1 MKKIVL
7 LGATGSIGASCFEL
21 VGKNLDKFQIVGAS
35 AHSRF
40 PELERQAGEFGI
52 THLLDTRQPLL
63 GPPLRGEEKFTEFL
77 KKCEPD
83 IVLNAVV
90 GFAGL
95 KFSMQTLEQKIPLA
109 LANKESLVA
118 GGGLLMDLSARM
130 KTPIIPVDSEHSAIF
145 ECLVQNTTDSSSPG
159 QGRLGGVE
167 KCGVPTYEKFQK
179 ILLTCSGGPFFGKTR
194 EELKAV
200 TKAQAL
206 KHPNWEMGAGITIDS
221 ATLANKCLEFFEAM
235 HLFGATKDQIEIV
248 IHRESIVHSMVEF
261 EDSSILAQLA
271 PPNMELPMGLAL
283 NYPDRADYKL
293 PRQDFRNLDL
303 SFREPDKT
311 VFTTLKLLDICA
323 DNMQNF
329 PIVFNA
335 AKEVLVQHFLAEKI
349 GFIDIFNG
357 LERVI
362 NDTKLTSVDSFD
374 QIIGIDAVARKQT
387 QLIIDKCKKDGG
399 L

>member
-7 LGATGSIGASCFEL
+7 LGATGSIGKSTLNL
-21 VGKNLDKFQIVGAS
+21 VRKNLDKFQIVGAS
-35 AHSRF
+35 AHSNF
-40 PELERQAGEFGI
+40 SNLEKLAGEFDI
-52 THLLDTRQPLL
+52 KYLFDS
-63 GPPLRGEEKFTEFL
+63 KSNSDFAEFL
-77 KKCEPD
+77 QKCEPD
-83 IVLNAVV
+83 IVLNAVT

-95 KFSMQTLEQKIPLA
+95 KFSIDILNQKIPLA

-118 GGGLLMDLSARM
+118 GGGLIMGLSKQN

-145 ECLVQNTTDSSSPG
+145 ECLI
-159 QGRLGGVE
+159 E
-167 KCGVPTYEKFQK
+167 KEEELSYKKFNK
-179 ILLTCSGGPFFGKTR
+179 ILLTCSGGPFFGYTK
-194 EELKAV
+194 EQLKQV
-200 TKAQAL
+200 TKTEAL

-235 HLFGATKDQIEIV
+235 HLFSATKDQIEIV

-271 PPNMELPMGLAL
+271 PPNMGLPIGMAL
-283 NYPDRADYKL
+283 NYPYKTDLKL

-303 SFREPDKT
+303 SFREPDKE

-323 DNMQNF
+323 ENMENF

-335 AKEVLVQHFLAEKI
+335 TKEVLVSAFLNEKI
-349 GFIDIFNG
+349 KFIEIFEG

-362 NDTKLTSVDSFD
+362 NETKLEKVDSFEK
-374 QIIGIDAVARKQT
+374 I
-387 QLIIDKCKKDGG
+387 LEIDKKARILHNSLKKI
-399 L
+399 LA